1 MKLTTIA
8 IFLIG
13 VVVFLQFDKSEGI
26 SEKKK
31 RRNQKKNRNDD
42 IKESPLVYNSE
53 EDKASKLQEIKAGLS
68 NDAGQDDTDYKALES
83 EEIELKK
90 NLYRAILNHGENSPE
105 KAAALHVLG
114 RNMYQQKKYD
124 ELVDASQEIVRI
136 HEEVDGKES
145 LKTAQALGN
154 VGSVSNRLGR
164 TKECSIAMNRALYIM
179 IKEYGDDSKEVLLH
193 RAKMLT
199 FQISEGREGFGLSYE
214 AYKSEL

>member
-1 MKLTTIA
+1 MKLTLIA
-8 IFLIG
+8 FLFGI
-13 VVVFLQFDKSEGI
+13 VALLLFNESEGI

-31 RRNQKKNRNDD
+31 QKKNKRKNKNYD
-42 IKESPLVYNSE
+42 IKESPLVYSSE

-68 NDAGQDDTDYKALES
+68 DSAEIDNTDYVALEI
-83 EEIELKK
+83 EEKELKK
-90 NLYRAILNHGENSPE
+90 NLFRAILDNGEDSLE
-105 KAAALHVLG
+105 KAAALHGLG

-124 ELVDASQEIVRI
+124 ELVDAAQEIVRI

-164 TKECSIAMNRALYIM
+164 TKECGIAMNRALYIM
-179 IKEYGDDSKEVLLH
+179 IKEYGEESKEVLLH

-199 FQISEGREGFGLSYE
+199 FQISEGRDGPGLSYE
-214 AYKSEL
+214 DYKSEL